1 MTLWLTEGW
10 PVVAVWLFFL
20 AGATARGGGI
30 YWIGRGLRGAG
41 DRRRR
46 LAEHPAVIRAE
57 ALVTRF
63 GAPAVTL
70 SFLTVGIQSAVNAA
84 AGLLRMP
91 ARRYVPALLVGA
103 MLWATVYTTVGFAV
117 LYAVLGRAGWWWVVV
132 ALAGVALVA
141 AATVRARR
149 REARL
154 LDEVDGSPAS
164 PSSHSVD
171 ARSDS

>member
-1 MTLWLTEGW
+1 MTPWLTEGW
-10 PVVAVWLFFL
+10 PVAAVWVFFL
-20 AGATARGGGI
+20 LGATARGGTI

-46 LAEHPAVIRAE
+46 LAEHPAVVRAE

-103 MLWATVYTTVGFAV
+103 MLWATIYTTVGFAV
-117 LYAVLGRAGWWWVVV
+117 LYAVLGRAGWWWALVVV
-132 ALAGVALVA
+132 AAVALVA

-154 LDEVDGSPAS
+154 LGEDATTAPPA
-164 PSSHSVD
+164 SHSVD
-171 ARSDS
+171 ARSDP